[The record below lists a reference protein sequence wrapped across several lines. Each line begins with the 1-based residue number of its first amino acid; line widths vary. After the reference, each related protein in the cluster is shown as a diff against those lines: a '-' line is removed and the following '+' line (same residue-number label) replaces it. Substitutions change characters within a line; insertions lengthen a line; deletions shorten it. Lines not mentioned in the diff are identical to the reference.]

1 MQIGVEQQEG
11 LNGAWKR
18 AVREELGM
26 SLDCA
31 SSSLSLSLS
40 SSLSHSLSHCPPCQ
54 WQVLSQCPPYHTPC
68 LSHFHTCCRTP
79 CHKSS
84 LSHCSSC
91 HIACHFTCLLY
102 YFTLLARLPSLSH
115 MLLSLIRIYLWIFSP
130 APGAFTTLYASLPA
144 LRKGEK
150 IYFTT
155 KTDICRSYSVVLQLW
170 HATSTSHCNFFY
182 LFTSRCF
189 SMEKHLLAVIC
200 ACAIILKCQF
210 LSSVRGKS
218 GCLGQRHSL
227 PLLLFF
233 VQLIWGCCSWWYWWL
248 WWWRG

>member
-31 SSSLSLSLS
+31 PSSLSLALS

-102 YFTLLARLPSLSH
+102 YFTLLARLSSLSH
-115 MLLSLIRIYLWIFSP
+115 MLLSLIRIHLWIFSP

-170 HATSTSHCNFFY
+170 HATSASHCNFFLPLY
-182 LFTSRCF
+182 
-189 SMEKHLLAVIC
+189 I
-200 ACAIILKCQF
+200 
-210 LSSVRGKS
+210 
-218 GCLGQRHSL
+218 
-227 PLLLFF
+227 PLLLHGKAF
-233 VQLIWGCCSWWYWWL
+233 IGCHMCLCQITEVSIFKFSKGQKWL
-248 WWWRG
+248 FGPKGWWWCWRCRWIQRAAGGLQST